1 MSEIDSLVYICTGWI
16 PSRQA
21 NGLQTINMCS
31 AFAKL
36 GLRLTLYYIP
46 SPHFKDDPLDYYHVK
61 TPLTLKPLVR
71 AVLPMRKSFTLEKW
85 SSLPSFAHA
94 FIWSGFVAHRA
105 AQSKAD
111 LYFVRDAML
120 AWWLG
125 RRGLPTVLEIH
136 ELKGREQIFIRKAAQ
151 YDSVKLVVAVTEH
164 LRADLAKQF
173 EIPFEKTLA
182 LHDGVELDGTRCST
196 TKKEARQQL
205 GLPLD
210 KPLVVYTGQLS
221 AEKGVDVLVRA
232 APLLKGIHVFIVGH
246 EPDWLRQLLR
256 GSQARNVTFVGF
268 RSHSDAL
275 LFQRAADVLVLPHS
289 MKYVHSA
296 YYTSPLKLFE
306 YMAAGVPIVASDLP
320 SNREVIRH
328 GQNGWL
334 VEPDNPGALAQ
345 AIHRLLEDRDEA
357 EELAKQATHDVQ
369 RYTWE
374 RRAGEILMRSS
385 H

>member
-1 MSEIDSLVYICTGWI
+1 
-16 PSRQA
+16 
-21 NGLQTINMCS
+21 
-31 AFAKL
+31 
-36 GLRLTLYYIP
+36 
-46 SPHFKDDPLDYYHVK
+46 
-61 TPLTLKPLVR
+61 
-71 AVLPMRKSFTLEKW
+71 
-85 SSLPSFAHA
+85 
-94 FIWSGFVAHRA
+94 
-105 AQSKAD
+105 
-111 LYFVRDAML
+111 
-120 AWWLG
+120 
-125 RRGLPTVLEIH
+125 
-136 ELKGREQIFIRKAAQ
+136 
-151 YDSVKLVVAVTEH
+151 
-164 LRADLAKQF
+164 
-173 EIPFEKTLA
+173 
-182 LHDGVELDGTRCST
+182 
-196 TKKEARQQL
+196 
-205 GLPLD
+205 
-210 KPLVVYTGQLS
+210 
-221 AEKGVDVLVRA
+221 
-232 APLLKGIHVFIVGH
+232 
-246 EPDWLRQLLR
+246 
-256 GSQARNVTFVGF
+256 VTFVGF